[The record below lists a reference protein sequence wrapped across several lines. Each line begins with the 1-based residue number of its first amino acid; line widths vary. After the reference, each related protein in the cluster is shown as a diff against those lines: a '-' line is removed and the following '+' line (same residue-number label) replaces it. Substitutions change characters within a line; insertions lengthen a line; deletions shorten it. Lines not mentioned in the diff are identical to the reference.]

1 MQDFRRASALLVT
14 VSLIAAG
21 VNATWN
27 PPKPPKFLGL
37 AGVKARIPT
46 EVGNASKGE
55 ETTFAPDGKA
65 ARSAADRF
73 GTSYMSAN
81 AGRIDVLL
89 IGGTDRSALHDPRA
103 CMIGAGWELE
113 QDHTETLP
121 GTQVQ
126 ARFCKMVGG
135 TAETDYEVL
144 YLYVVDK
151 AVIQQVTQIR
161 MQMLASA
168 LIGKKGTPVCFFRLQ
183 RSVPRNQLDN
193 PKAAG
198 DFRLFAAALW
208 TQLDIPS
215 HLIETG
221 APHGN

>member
-14 VSLIAAG
+14 VSLFAAG

-37 AGVKARIPT
+37 SGVKARMSSVI
-46 EVGNASKGE
+46 GNASKGE
-55 ETTFAPDGKA
+55 ETMFSPDVKA
-65 ARSAADRF
+65 ALSAADIF
-73 GTSYMSAN
+73 GTSYMNAN

-113 QDHTETLP
+113 ADHTETLP

-135 TAETDYEVL
+135 TADTDYEVL

-161 MQMLASA
+161 LQMLASA
-168 LIGKKGTPVCFFRLQ
+168 IIGKKGTPVCFFRLQ

-193 PKAAG
+193 PKAAA

-215 HLIETG
+215 YLIDKG